1 MKDLK
6 YYKDNCEEDYLHTPI
21 SVLRYIT
28 ELEKEVESKP
38 LIIDSVVF
46 NEADKDAHT
55 ITLELNKPVRSKL
68 SDWTDKSEVELC
80 DKNENRFGMCNCCGD
95 DNCHDSFCKG

>member
-28 ELEKEVESKP
+28 ELEKEVESKL
-38 LIIDSVVF
+38 LIIDSVVVP
-46 NEADKDAHT
+46 KG
-55 ITLELNKPVRSKL
+55 TL
-68 SDWTDKSEVELC
+68 LC
-80 DKNENRFGMCNCCGD
+80 TSCDGTGGRVIYDTYLKCKECNG
-95 DNCHDSFCKG
+95 SGAK